1 MTHLLEKKKQK
12 ETTKMNSSVTD
23 IWCSSY
29 EPYFYL
35 KNKTENWAG
44 VCSDE
49 IAAVLKLDNVEVAR
63 TSWRGCS
70 QQAWDQRFSIQLEK
84 SRQDHPSLVLFYVL
98 TQSTNQTLKFFSWI
112 AMVLH
117 WDRKWIVLVNLIVK
131 KLSGKFSN
139 RPKRIIQLIFNL
151 LGDFLINTST
161 YEW

>member
-35 KNKTENWAG
+35 KNITENWAG

-84 SRQDHPSLVLFYVL
+84 SRQDHQSLVLFYVL

-139 RPKRIIQLIFNL
+139 RPKRNIQLIFK
-151 LGDFLINTST
+151 
-161 YEW
+161 